1 MEFKIEDR
9 IRGISDD
16 YCYTDKNM
24 YLGEVTDASKD
35 SIIIKILK
43 HKDSTRVG
51 KEYLAEYPNGKF
63 EIVELTKSELQSKID
78 KLEHIHQLKQDICEK
93 IENIKKK
100 LYSKTI
106 SNRDKIAHLKR
117 EIMSLKEEN
126 KQILDNAEKRYLEN
140 VIRPFKDRVIS
151 VIKEN
156 DFGEDYI
163 KIDLNNGDTASLPN
177 FVKGS
182 MYKGMRSEKKYTL
195 KELGLFEEDK

>member
-1 MEFKIEDR
+1 MEFKVGDK

-16 YCYTDKNM
+16 YWYTNKDM
-24 YLGEVTDASKD
+24 YLGEVKAILKYG
-35 SIIIKILK
+35 IKIKILK
-43 HKDSTRVG
+43 HRDSTRVG
-51 KEYLAEYPNGKF
+51 IEYFAEYPNGKF

-78 KLEHIHQLKQDICEK
+78 KLE
-93 IENIKKK
+93 NINKK

-106 SNRDKIAHLKR
+106 SNRDKIVHLKR

-140 VIRPFKDRVIS
+140 VIRPFRDRVIS
-151 VIKEN
+151 VIKNN

-177 FVKGS
+177 FVKNT

>member
-1 MEFKIEDR
+1 MKFKVGDR

-51 KEYLAEYPNGKF
+51 REYLAEYPNGKF

-78 KLEHIHQLKQDICEK
+78 KLE
-93 IENIKKK
+93 NINKK

-163 KIDLNNGDTASLPN
+163 KIDLNNGDIASLPN
-177 FVKGS
+177 FVKGT